1 MLRFLLFSLVMSSP
15 IASVHAADVD
25 PFDQSGVPIEEQPS
39 DPKAIKIVLI
49 AGIGSTKLKSGEHEY
64 FAGVAILAKLLKQT
78 PGVAPVIVRDGWPK
92 KPETLKGA
100 KAVVLFLEGG
110 DVHTALKADRFEQL
124 ARLAEQ
130 GVGIVSL
137 HSAID
142 YPKDLGERVRGW
154 SGACWE
160 KGYSQRAHWVAEF
173 KTFPDHA
180 ICQGVTPFKID
191 DGWLF
196 KLRFAEAMNGVTP
209 LLKTQPLKST
219 MKLSDADT
227 VISWAYEGTYNR
239 GFAFTG
245 CHLHE
250 SLQHEGYRRFLTN
263 GILWAAHV
271 DIPKVG
277 APVALEANDL
287 KRYFDKRNVAKK

>member
-1 MLRFLLFSLVMSSP
+1 MVRFTLLLMLLFAGPVYS
-15 IASVHAADVD
+15 AED
-25 PFDQSGVPIEEQPS
+25 PFDQSAVPIEEQPS

-49 AGIGSTKLKSGEHEY
+49 AGNGSPKLKSGEHEY
-64 FAGVAILAKLLKQT
+64 FAGVTILAKLLKQT

-100 KAVVLFLEGG
+100 KAIVLFLEGG
-110 DVHTALKADRFEQL
+110 DVHTILKADRFEQL
-124 ARLAEQ
+124 SKLAEQ

-142 YPKDLGERVRGW
+142 YPKDFGERVRGW

-173 KTFPDHA
+173 STFPDHA
-180 ICQGVTPFKID
+180 ICNGVTPFKID

-196 KLRFAEAMNGVTP
+196 KLRFTEGMKGVTP

-219 MKLSDADT
+219 MKLTDADT
-227 VISWAYEGTYNR
+227 VISWAYEGTHNR

-250 SLQHEGYRRFLTN
+250 SLQHEGYRRYLTN

-277 APVALEANDL
+277 APVAIEANDL
-287 KRYFDKRNVAKK
+287 KRHFDKRTVAKK

>member
-1 MLRFLLFSLVMSSP
+1 MVRFAFLLMLF
-15 IASVHAADVD
+15 IAGPAYSAED
-25 PFDQSGVPIEEQPS
+25 PFDQSAVPIEEQPT

-49 AGIGSTKLKSGEHEY
+49 AGNGSPKLKTGEHEY

-100 KAVVLFLEGG
+100 KAVVMFLEGG

-124 ARLAEQ
+124 SKLAER

-142 YPKDLGERVRGW
+142 YPKDFGERVRGW

-180 ICQGVTPFKID
+180 ICQGVAPFKID

-196 KLRFAEAMNGVTP
+196 KLRFAEGMKGVTP

-219 MKLSDADT
+219 MKLTDADT
-227 VISWAYEGTYNR
+227 VISWAYEGTHNR

-250 SLQHEGYRRFLTN
+250 SLQHEGYRRYLTN
-263 GILWAAHV
+263 GILWAAHL
-271 DIPKVG
+271 DIPKDG
-277 APVALEANDL
+277 APVALEATDL
-287 KRYFDKRNVAKK
+287 KRYFDKRPIAKK

>member
-1 MLRFLLFSLVMSSP
+1 MVRFAFLLMLF
-15 IASVHAADVD
+15 IAGPAYSAED
-25 PFDQSGVPIEEQPS
+25 PFDQSAVPIEEQPT

-49 AGIGSTKLKSGEHEY
+49 AGNGSPKLKTGEHEY

-100 KAVVLFLEGG
+100 KAVVMFLEGG

-124 ARLAEQ
+124 SKLAER

-142 YPKDLGERVRGW
+142 YPKDFGERVRGW

-180 ICQGVTPFKID
+180 ICNGVTPFKID

-196 KLRFAEAMNGVTP
+196 KLRFAEGMKGVTP

-219 MKLSDADT
+219 MKLTDADT
-227 VISWAYEGTYNR
+227 VISWAYEGTHNR

-250 SLQHEGYRRFLTN
+250 SLQHEGYRRYLTN
-263 GILWAAHV
+263 GILWAAHLDV
-271 DIPKVG
+271 PKDG
-277 APVALEANDL
+277 APVALEATDL
-287 KRYFDKRNVAKK
+287 KRYFDKRPIAKK

>member
-1 MLRFLLFSLVMSSP
+1 MVRFALVSMLL
-15 IASVHAADVD
+15 IAGPVYSAED
-25 PFDQSGVPIEEQPS
+25 PFDQSAVPIEEQPN
-39 DPKAIKIVLI
+39 DPKANKIVLI
-49 AGIGSTKLKSGEHEY
+49 AGNGSPKLKTGEHEY
-64 FAGVAILAKLLKQT
+64 LAGVAILAKLLKQT

-124 ARLAEQ
+124 AKLAEQ

-142 YPKDLGERVRGW
+142 YPKDFGERVRGW

-196 KLRFAEAMNGVTP
+196 KLRFAEGMKGVTP

-219 MKLSDADT
+219 MKLTDADT
-227 VISWAYEGTYNR
+227 VISWAYEGAHNR

-250 SLQHEGYRRFLTN
+250 SLQHEGYRRYLTN
-263 GILWAAHV
+263 GILWAAHL
-271 DIPKVG
+271 DIPKDG

-287 KRYFDKRNVAKK
+287 KRYLDKRTVAKK

>member
-1 MLRFLLFSLVMSSP
+1 MVRFALVSMLL
-15 IASVHAADVD
+15 IAGPVYSAED
-25 PFDQSGVPIEEQPS
+25 PFDQSAVPIEEQPN
-39 DPKAIKIVLI
+39 DPKANKFVLI
-49 AGIGSTKLKSGEHEY
+49 AGNGSPKLKTGEHEY

-78 PGVAPVIVRDGWPK
+78 PSVAPVIVRDGWPK

-124 ARLAEQ
+124 AKLAEQ

-142 YPKDLGERVRGW
+142 YPKDFGERVRGW

-173 KTFPDHA
+173 KTFPNHA

-196 KLRFAEAMNGVTP
+196 KLRFAEGMNGVTP

-219 MKLSDADT
+219 MKLTDADT
-227 VISWAYEGTYNR
+227 VISWAYEGTHNR

-250 SLQHEGYRRFLTN
+250 SLQHEGYRRYLTN
-263 GILWAAHV
+263 GILWAAHL
-271 DIPKVG
+271 DIPKDG

-287 KRYFDKRNVAKK
+287 KRYLDKRTVAKK

>member
-1 MLRFLLFSLVMSSP
+1 MFRFLLFTLLIWSP
-15 IASVHAADVD
+15 VTSVRAGDVD
-25 PFDQSGVPIEEQPS
+25 PFDQSTVPIEEQPG
-39 DPKAIKIVLI
+39 DAKAIKIVLI

-92 KPETLKGA
+92 KPETVKGA
-100 KAVVLFLEGG
+100 KAVVMFLEGG

>member
-1 MLRFLLFSLVMSSP
+1 MFRFLLFTLLIWSP
-15 IASVHAADVD
+15 VTSVRAGDVD
-25 PFDQSGVPIEEQPS
+25 PFDQSTVPIEEQPG
-39 DPKAIKIVLI
+39 DAKAIKIVLI
-49 AGIGSTKLKSGEHEY
+49 AGIGSPKLKSGEHEY